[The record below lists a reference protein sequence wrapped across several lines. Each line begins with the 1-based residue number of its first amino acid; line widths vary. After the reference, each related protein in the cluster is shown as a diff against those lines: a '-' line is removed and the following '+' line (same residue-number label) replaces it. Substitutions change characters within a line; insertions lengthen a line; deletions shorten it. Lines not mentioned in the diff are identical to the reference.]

1 MVTEDLPQPAHDPR
15 PIGPVQPE
23 EESTVRAMRALER
36 GRLGEAEK
44 YIDLIPDSEP
54 VGHTWKLFVQ
64 GLLAVE
70 RGDLAFAGPLLLQV
84 ASQASHEGE
93 ALQTPFDLTMLRL
106 SARALE
112 KVGWIYRRQDRPDDA
127 YRTHRLAY
135 DIRAK
140 HGSFEEVW
148 EAATSLGLDADLA
161 RRYEDGQAWHRVA
174 IEAGGHAAE
183 QPQRKRAVAW
193 TNLAASLTKS
203 GSHDRAVEAA
213 RTARSWWHK
222 HDITAVSAARAD
234 MILGGTLLKQGEA
247 LHGSDPERAGTVLEE
262 ATEWLTASREAL
274 LAFGPDNAVDADWC
288 DQQAD
293 FARRLRETLNAAD
306 DTGNTP

>member
-1 MVTEDLPQPAHDPR
+1 MATEDLPRPPHHPR
-15 PIGPVQPE
+15 PTGVVQPE

-36 GRLGEAEK
+36 GRLREAEK
-44 YIDLIPDSEP
+44 CIDLIPDSEP
-54 VGHTWKLFVQ
+54 VDRSWKLFLQ

-70 RGDLAFAGPLLLQV
+70 RGDFASAEPLLLQV

-93 ALQTPFDLTMLRL
+93 ASQTPVDLTMLRL

-112 KVGWIYRRQDRPDDA
+112 KAGWIYRRQDRPDDA

-140 HGSFEEVW
+140 HGSFEELW
-148 EAATSLGLDADLA
+148 EIATSLGLDADLA

-174 IEAGGHAAE
+174 IEAGGHAAQ
-183 QPQRKRAVAW
+183 QPQRSQAVAW
-193 TNLAASLTKS
+193 TNLAASLTNT
-203 GSHDRAVEAA
+203 GLHDAAVDAA

-222 HDITAVSAARAD
+222 HDIAAVSAARAD
-234 MILGGTLLKQGEA
+234 MNLGGTLLKQGEA
-247 LHGSDPERAGTVLEE
+247 LHGSDPQRAGAILDE
-262 ATEWLTASREAL
+262 AIEWIRSSREAL
-274 LAFGPDNAVDADWC
+274 LAFGPDNAVDATCC

-293 FARRLRETLNAAD
+293 FARRLREALNAPD
-306 DTGNTP
+306 DTGSTP